1 MVNRRSTPR
10 VVVDQPCTLSVSGRE
25 VSAWL
30 VDLSEEGALFRLANA
45 GQNTVSNDDLG
56 MDASFLLSSF
66 SPARQYTG
74 EMIRLFIRD
83 GSRFVALRFWKKYK
97 EVPAS

>member
-1 MVNRRSTPR
+1 MVNRRSTSR
-10 VVVDQPCTLSVSGRE
+10 VVVDQPCTLSLNGRD
-25 VSAWL
+25 VPAQL
-30 VDLSEEGALFRLANA
+30 LDLSEEGALFRIANA
-45 GQNTVSNDDLG
+45 GHDTVSNDDLG

-66 SPARQYTG
+66 APARQYTG

-83 GSRFVALRFWKKYK
+83 GARFVALRFWKKYK

>member
-1 MVNRRSTPR
+1 MVNRRSTLR

-25 VSAWL
+25 VPAWL
-30 VDLSEEGALFRLANA
+30 VDLSEQGALFRLANA
-45 GQNTVSNDDLG
+45 GPNTVSNDDLG
-56 MDASFLLSSF
+56 TDASFLLASF

-83 GSRFVALRFWKKYK
+83 GSRFAALRFWKKYK
-97 EVPAS
+97 EVTTS

>member
-10 VVVDQPCTLSVSGRE
+10 VVVDQACTLSVNGRD
-25 VSAWL
+25 VTAQL
-30 VDLSEEGALFRLANA
+30 LDLSEEGALFRLANE
-45 GQNTVSNDDLG
+45 GRNTVSNDDLG
-56 MDASFLLSSF
+56 MDTSFLLSSF

-83 GSRFVALRFWKKYK
+83 GARFAALRFWKKYK
-97 EVPAS
+97 EVPGP

>member
-10 VVVDQPCTLSVSGRE
+10 VVVDKPCTLSVSGRE

-83 GSRFVALRFWKKYK
+83 GSRFVALRFWKRYK
-97 EVPAS
+97 EVSAS

>member
-10 VVVDQPCTLSVSGRE
+10 VVVDRPCTLSVDGRA
-25 VSAWL
+25 VPGQL
-30 VDLSEEGALFRLANA
+30 LDLSEEGALFRLANA
-45 GQNTVSNDDLG
+45 GSDTVSNDDLG

-74 EMIRLFIRD
+74 ELIRLFIRD
-83 GSRFVALRFWKKYK
+83 NARFVALRFWKKYK

>member
-1 MVNRRSTPR
+1 MVNRRSTQR

-25 VSAWL
+25 VPALL
-30 VDLSEEGALFRLANA
+30 VDLSEEGALFRIANA
-45 GQNTVSNDDLG
+45 GQDTVSNDDLG
-56 MDASFLLSSF
+56 MDASFLLASF
-66 SPARQYTG
+66 SPPRQYTG

-83 GSRFVALRFWKKYK
+83 GARFAALRFWKKYK

>member
-10 VVVDQPCTLSVSGRE
+10 VVVDQSCTLSVSGRE
-25 VSAWL
+25 VPARL
-30 VDLSEEGALFRLANA
+30 VDLSEEGALFRLGNA

-56 MDASFLLSSF
+56 MNASFLLAQF
-66 SPARQYTG
+66 SPTRQYTG

-83 GSRFVALRFWKKYK
+83 ESRFVALRFWKKFK